1 MMSTMTSGRTTGQ
14 SDENRTEVRPKPDGR
29 RTKVRQ
35 KTLRIM
41 FPLSSVAMVM
51 AFAMLQQRWRLQCC
65 NSDGVCN
72 AATVMALQLATL
84 LLLRRCCSYN
94 AVGATRCGT
103 VAATLLLQR
112 TVALLVPRQVAAT
125 LLQRW
130 RRGAASCCS
139 DGGAAATLLLQGV
152 AAVVL
157 QRCCCRVLRRC
168 CNVVVAA
175 H

>member
-1 MMSTMTSGRTTGQ
+1 
-14 SDENRTEVRPKPDGR
+14 
-29 RTKVRQ
+29 
-35 KTLRIM
+35 
-41 FPLSSVAMVM
+41 
-51 AFAMLQQRWRLQCC
+51 LQCC

-72 AATVMALQLATL
+72 AATAMALQLATL
-84 LLLRRCCSYN
+84 LLLRRCYSYN
-94 AVGATRCGT
+94 AAGATRCGT

-130 RRGAASCCS
+130 RCGAASCCS